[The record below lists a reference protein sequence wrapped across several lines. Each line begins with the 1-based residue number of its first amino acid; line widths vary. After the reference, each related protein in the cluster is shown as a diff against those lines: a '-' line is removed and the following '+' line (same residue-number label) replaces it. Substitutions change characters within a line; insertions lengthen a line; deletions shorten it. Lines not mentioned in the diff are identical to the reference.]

1 MINIILFYMKT
12 DNLKIFFILMI
23 LLTLISISS
32 ASAGLFGY
40 NHGECDLFF
49 ITPPEGFYN
58 AGEMTYNESL
68 FLSTE
73 PGERPYHSLHVYSI
87 GTGYVDKFIDFD
99 EENIEVLDT
108 VDEGNFKA
116 YRTYDGNLGAV
127 FENTTYAYYTDG
139 KYEYQLELS
148 HDYCKYDDAQFKEDV
163 KLLKEVSSSI
173 KRKDF

>member
-1 MINIILFYMKT
+1 MINIISFHMKINNFKT
-12 DNLKIFFILMI
+12 IFIMIIFIG
-23 LLTLISISS
+23 LISISG

-40 NHGECDLFF
+40 DHGECDLFF

-58 AGEMTYNESL
+58 AGEMTLNESL
-68 FLSTE
+68 FLSTHTT
-73 PGERPYHSLHVYSI
+73 ERPYHSLHVYSI

-116 YRTYDGNLGAV
+116 YKTYDSQ
-127 FENTTYAYYTDG
+127 FSYKENTTYAYYTDG

-148 HDYCKYDDAQFKEDV
+148 HDYCTYDDAQFKEDV
-163 KLLKEVSSSI
+163 KLLKEVASSI

>member
-1 MINIILFYMKT
+1 MINHILFNMKI
-12 DNLKIFFILMI
+12 NNFKIFFILMT
-23 LLTLISISS
+23 LLCLISISA

-58 AGEMTYNESL
+58 AGEMTLNESL
-68 FLSTE
+68 FLSTSTT
-73 PGERPYHSLHVYSI
+73 ERPYHALNVYQI
-87 GTGYVDKFIDFD
+87 GISYVDKFIDFD
-99 EENIEVLDT
+99 EEDIEVLDS

-116 YRTYDGNLGAV
+116 YKTYDSH
-127 FENTTYAYYTDG
+127 FYYKENTTYAYYTDG

-148 HDYCKYDDAQFKEDV
+148 HKYCKYDDAQFKEDV
-163 KLLKEVSSSI
+163 KLLKEVASSI

>member
-1 MINIILFYMKT
+1 MRINNFKRFSILII
-12 DNLKIFFILMI
+12 FIG
-23 LLTLISISS
+23 LISISA

-49 ITPPEGFYN
+49 ITPPEGFHN
-58 AGEMTYNESL
+58 AGELTYKDSL
-68 FLSTE
+68 FLSTN
-73 PGERPYHSLHVYSI
+73 PGERPYHSLHVYPISS
-87 GTGYVDKFIDFD
+87 VDEFIDFD
-99 EENIEVLDT
+99 EDDIEVLDT

-116 YRTYDGNLGAV
+116 YKTYDGNLGTV

-148 HDYCKYDDAQFKEDV
+148 HDYCTYDDAQFKEDV
-163 KLLKEVSSSI
+163 KLLKEVASSI